1 MKPTKNTLMSLWS
14 RKAIESKMVVTVAFV
29 AFLLSACGE
38 SGTTEDVTRVTQSME
53 VVTDVSQLPS
63 CSANNDGEL
72 VWVKGEATPR
82 MCSDGK
88 WYAVAEGSVT
98 ATCTTEP
105 LLDGSGVKVVCGG
118 DSIGVVLNGKDGNDG
133 EQGLPGEKGDKGVA
147 GDDGADGSSGSA
159 GKDGVDG
166 TDGKD
171 GKDGAPGA
179 DGKDGIDGKDG
190 APGTDGKDGKDGK
203 DGADGVGCSMETIDE
218 YSVRVI
224 CGSDSTVLYVNELPD
239 TTSQGEVEL
248 DSEKIAISLDQV
260 SGVTQ
265 KGPFLSGSKVLVRE
279 MEDGR
284 TLTQTG
290 HSFNG
295 KILNDNG
302 EFRIN
307 ARMLVSQYVMLEATG
322 YYRNEVTGKNSNSE
336 ITLFAISDVN
346 DRCVVN
352 VNLLT
357 HLEYERVVYLVTQ
370 KKMKVRAA
378 KRQAQREVFN
388 ILHIDAT
395 GFSNSEDLS
404 VAGSSDEDAA
414 LLAFSIVL
422 QGDRTESELS
432 DLLTKIAA
440 DMEKDSVLN
449 DSATRISLAR
459 WAASTDS
466 SNRIATIRENVK
478 NWGLSS
484 MVPDFEKYVYN
495 FWMTELQLDTCSESS
510 VGDVVASAKDVA
522 SRRFICKEDGLWHI
536 ASDIEKDTYGW
547 KDTTDGALKAGNFSG
562 KLYVFD
568 STGIASGV
576 KGWRAPTY
584 LESLYGGCGKS
595 LFGETRPNHKY
606 GGYFQCQENA
616 HDWVLVKRNLRLDT
630 LLWSEG
636 DDGYSEWKVYKTVN
650 STYDSICI
658 VYDTSRAYTAS
669 MRSSGRNDSLL
680 FGETEYGYWR
690 IGGTGG
696 GNGADCSL
704 GLFGCTKGRVGQV
717 LMTNDG
723 YYYACV
729 AAEYDNGDYRGVDYF
744 WSEQYRYYSTEIGRA
759 AENTYGWDCLD
770 SNDGEMRL
778 GQVNDAYFVCN
789 GSYWRESTVEEEIDC
804 RQNGNCWLKE
814 CTRGKR
820 GKFEEIDGVLKVCA
834 HDRYTDYNDE
844 WRTPNCAELM
854 TRSLCFSEDNA
865 NESPYGSAEFYG
877 SVVWG
882 CEEQGDLKIDYVC
895 LGDSWHAI
903 ETPFEY
909 KVEDWMAKREQY
921 YTQEV
926 HPGVEYGADL
936 VDGRDNQTYRTV
948 YIGGQRWMAENLR
961 YADSVT
967 TVNLKGQTLCVYYY
981 DNYGSRRE
989 GSCEIG
995 ARSYSWTAA
1004 VDIDSK
1010 WQDGDVVPPISL
1022 PRRGICPEGWHVPD
1036 TTEWRSLLNMVDDAA
1051 ALQIRGFA
1059 GMENATDASGFS
1071 AFKGAFWSSVE
1082 DVNDGSAAY
1091 ALNLRLYNSMGEE
1104 IDIEN
1109 CRLNAKGSMAYI
1121 RCIEDDKE

>member
-1 MKPTKNTLMSLWS
+1 MKLKL
-14 RKAIESKMVVTVAFV
+14 IAFLA
-29 AFLLSACGE
+29 AFLLIACGE
-38 SGTTEDVTRVTQSME
+38 QGTTENITQINQSGLE
-53 VVTDVSQLPS
+53 VVTDVSMLPP
-63 CSANNDGEL
+63 CSAANEGEL
-72 VWVKGEATPR
+72 VWVKNEVTPR
-82 MCSDGK
+82 MCSGGK
-88 WYAVAEGSVT
+88 WYAVAEGSVA

-105 LLDGSGVKVVCGG
+105 LKDSSGVKILCGG
-118 DSIGVVLNGKDGNDG
+118 DSIGVVYNGKDGKDG
-133 EQGLPGEKGDKGVA
+133 EQGLPGEKGEKGETGGPGTDGLV
-147 GDDGADGSSGSA
+147 GSDGADG
-159 GKDGVDG
+159 KDGRNG
-166 TDGKD
+166 ID

-179 DGKDGIDGKDG
+179 DGRYGVDGKKGAPGADGKDG
-190 APGTDGKDGKDGK
+190 VDGKDGTPGADGKDGKDGT
-203 DGADGVGCSMETIDE
+203 DGKDGVGCSMEHVDE
-218 YSVRVI
+218 FYVLVV
-224 CGSDSTVLYVNELPD
+224 CGEDSTVLLVGKLPD
-239 TTSQGEVEL
+239 TTAQDTIEL
-248 DSEKIAISLDQV
+248 DSEKIAISLEQV

-279 MEDGR
+279 MSDGR

-290 HSFNG
+290 NSFNG

-336 ITLFAISDVN
+336 ITLFAITDVN
-346 DRCVVN
+346 DRNVVN

-370 KKMKVRAA
+370 KKMRVKAA
-378 KRQAQREVFN
+378 KKQAQKEVFG
-388 ILHIDAT
+388 ILNIDAT

-404 VAGSSDEDAA
+404 VAGTSDEDAA
-414 LLAFSIVL
+414 LLAFSIVM
-422 QGDRTESELS
+422 QGDRSESQLS
-432 DLLTKIAA
+432 DLLTKIAV
-440 DMEKDSVLN
+440 DMEKDGTLD
-449 DSATRISLAR
+449 DSELRVSFAD
-459 WAASTDS
+459 WAASVDS
-466 SNRIATIRENVK
+466 SSRIEKFRENVA
-478 NWGLSS
+478 NWGISH
-484 MVPDFEKYVYN
+484 MVPNFEKYLYN
-495 FWMTELQLDTCSESS
+495 YWIAELELDTCKASEW
-510 VGDVVASAKDVA
+510 GKVVAARKGVA
-522 SRRFICKEDGLWHI
+522 ARRFICREDGLWHV
-536 ASDIEKDTYGW
+536 ASDFEKDTYGW
-547 KDTTDGALKAGNFSG
+547 KDTTDGALKAGNLSG

-576 KGWRAPTY
+576 KGWRVPTY
-584 LESLYGGCGKS
+584 MESQYGGCNKS
-595 LFGETRPNHKY
+595 LFGETRANHKY

-630 LLWSEG
+630 SLWAKG

-650 STYDSICI
+650 STYDTICI

-690 IGGTGG
+690 IGTGG
-696 GNGADCSL
+696 GNRDDCSL

-717 LMTNDG
+717 LMANDG

-744 WSEQYRYYSTEIGRA
+744 WSQQYRYSTEWGRA

-778 GQVNDAYFVCN
+778 GQVNDAYFVCV
-789 GSYWRESTVEEEIDC
+789 GGYWRESTVEEEIDC

-844 WRTPNCAELM
+844 WRTPNCAELK

-865 NESPYGSAEFYG
+865 NDSPYGSVEFYG

-936 VDGRDNQTYRTV
+936 VDARDNQVYKTV
-948 YIGGQRWMAENLR
+948 YIGGKRWMAENLR

-989 GSCEIG
+989 ASCEIG

-1010 WQDGDVVPPISL
+1010 WRDGDVVPPISL

-1059 GMENATDASGFS
+1059 GMGNATDASGFS

-1082 DVNDGSAAY
+1082 DVNGSAY
-1091 ALNLRLYNSMGEE
+1091 ALELIGNDWI
-1104 IDIEN
+1104 ID
-1109 CRLNAKGSMAYI
+1109 RDGRAHFGKGSMANI

>member
-1 MKPTKNTLMSLWS
+1 MKL
-14 RKAIESKMVVTVAFV
+14 IAFLA
-29 AFLLSACGE
+29 AFLLIACGE
-38 SGTTEDVTRVTQSME
+38 QGTTENITQINQSGLE
-53 VVTDVSQLPS
+53 VVTDVSMLPP
-63 CSANNDGEL
+63 CSAANEGEL
-72 VWVKGEATPR
+72 VWVKNEVTPR
-82 MCSDGK
+82 MCSGGK
-88 WYAVAEGSVT
+88 WYAVAEGSVA

-105 LLDGSGVKVVCGG
+105 LKDSSGVKILCGG
-118 DSIGVVLNGKDGNDG
+118 DSIGVVYNGKDGKDG
-133 EQGLPGEKGDKGVA
+133 EQGLPGEKGEKGETGGPGTDGLV
-147 GDDGADGSSGSA
+147 GSEGADG
-159 GKDGVDG
+159 KDGRNG
-166 TDGKD
+166 ID

-179 DGKDGIDGKDG
+179 DGRYGVDGKKGAPGADGKDG
-190 APGTDGKDGKDGK
+190 VDGKDGTPGADGKDGKDGT
-203 DGADGVGCSMETIDE
+203 DGKDGVGCSMEHVDE
-218 YSVRVI
+218 FYVLVV
-224 CGSDSTVLYVNELPD
+224 CGEDSTVLLVGKLPD
-239 TTSQGEVEL
+239 TTAQDTIEL
-248 DSEKIAISLDQV
+248 DSEKIAISLEQV

-279 MEDGR
+279 MSDGR

-290 HSFNG
+290 NSFNG

-336 ITLFAISDVN
+336 ITLFAITDVN
-346 DRCVVN
+346 DRNVVN

-370 KKMKVRAA
+370 KKMRVKAA
-378 KRQAQREVFN
+378 KKQAQKEVFG
-388 ILHIDAT
+388 ILNIDAT

-404 VAGSSDEDAA
+404 VAGTSDEDAA
-414 LLAFSIVL
+414 LLAFSIVM
-422 QGDRTESELS
+422 QGDRSESQLS
-432 DLLTKIAA
+432 DLLTKIAV
-440 DMEKDSVLN
+440 DMEKDGTLD
-449 DSATRISLAR
+449 DSELRVSFAD
-459 WAASTDS
+459 WAASVDS
-466 SNRIATIRENVK
+466 SSRIEKFRENVA
-478 NWGLSS
+478 NWGISH
-484 MVPDFEKYVYN
+484 MVPNFEKYLYN
-495 FWMTELQLDTCSESS
+495 YWIAELELDTCKASEW
-510 VGDVVASAKDVA
+510 GKVVAARKGVA
-522 SRRFICKEDGLWHI
+522 ARRFICREDGLWHV
-536 ASDIEKDTYGW
+536 ASDFEKDTYGW
-547 KDTTDGALKAGNFSG
+547 KDTTDGALKAGNLSG

-584 LESLYGGCGKS
+584 MESQYGGCNKS

-630 LLWSEG
+630 SLWAKG
-636 DDGYSEWKVYKTVN
+636 DDGYSEWYVYRK
-650 STYDSICI
+650 SEWSFDSVCI
-658 VYDTSRAYTAS
+658 VYDASHAYTYS
-669 MRSSGRNDSLL
+669 MHTNEWRTEYYNVQMSGV
-680 FGETEYGYWR
+680 TEYGYWR
-690 IGGTGG
+690 VGDEK
-696 GNGADCSL
+696 DCSL
-704 GLFGCTKGRVGQV
+704 GLFGCTEGRVGQV
-717 LMTNDG
+717 LMANDG

-744 WSEQYRYYSTEIGRA
+744 WSEQYRYSTEWGRA

-778 GQVNDAYFVCN
+778 GQVNDAYFVCV
-789 GSYWRESTVEEEIDC
+789 GGYWRESTVEEEIDC
-804 RQNGNCWLKE
+804 RQNGNCRLKE

-844 WRTPNCAELM
+844 WRTPNCAELK

-865 NESPYGSAEFYG
+865 NDSPYGSVEFYG

-909 KVEDWMAKREQY
+909 KVEDWMAKRAQY
-921 YTQEV
+921 YTQEA

-948 YIGGQRWMAENLR
+948 YIGGKRWMAENLR

-989 GSCEIG
+989 ASCEIG

-1010 WQDGDVVPPISL
+1010 WRDGDVVPPISL

-1036 TTEWRSLLNMVDDAA
+1036 TTEWRGLLNMVDDAA

-1071 AFKGAFWSSVE
+1071 AFNGAFWSSVE
-1082 DVNDGSAAY
+1082 DVNYSNYSY
-1091 ALNLRLYNSMGEE
+1091 ALELIGNDWI
-1104 IDIEN
+1104 ID
-1109 CRLNAKGSMAYI
+1109 RDGRAHFGKGSMAYI